1 MIMTNLISECN
12 TFTILPWYDWFDGDE
27 DTKKEKNNKN
37 WNCKWIR
44 GYIVI
49 FIVKISLSGSL
60 LSI

>member
-44 GYIVI
+44 GYNVI
-49 FIVKISLSGSL
+49 L
-60 LSI
+60 